1 MAWQFNRPET
11 GQGMVQAYR
20 HTVSPYE
27 SIRVKLQGL
36 DKDTV
41 YILTNLDLP
50 GTTEMTGRELNES
63 GLLIT
68 IKEQRGSAL
77 ITYKK
82 KP

>member
-1 MAWQFNRPET
+1 
-11 GQGMVQAYR
+11 MVQAFR
-20 HTVSPYE
+20 RPDSPYE

-36 DKDTV
+36 DSDAV
-41 YILTNLDLP
+41 YTLTNLYVP
-50 GTTEMTGRELNES
+50 GTTETKGRELGEK

-68 IKEQRGSAL
+68 IPDRRAAAL